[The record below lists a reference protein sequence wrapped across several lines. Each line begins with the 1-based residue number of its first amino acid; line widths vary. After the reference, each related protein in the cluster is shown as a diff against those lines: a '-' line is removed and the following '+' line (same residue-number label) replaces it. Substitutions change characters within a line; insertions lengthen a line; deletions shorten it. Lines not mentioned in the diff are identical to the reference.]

1 MVENNNK
8 KPDKQP
14 ATKPRRSYARV
25 TGLVI
30 LWLFVVGLM
39 GALFV
44 GGTAMGYVAYI
55 VKDEPVRSRELI
67 DQKMGENAITSF
79 AYFRDQQTP
88 IGQIRTDEDQAS
100 RRIQAN
106 SEISHRCRHIHRRQP
121 LF

>member
-39 GALFV
+39 GACSSEAPPWV
-44 GGTAMGYVAYI
+44 T
-55 VKDEPVRSRELI
+55 SLI
-67 DQKMGENAITSF
+67 SSKTNPSAPGN
-79 AYFRDQQTP
+79 
-88 IGQIRTDEDQAS
+88 
-100 RRIQAN
+100 
-106 SEISHRCRHIHRRQP
+106 
-121 LF
+121 